1 MADFEIYS
9 DETIAKSIS
18 TFQEKLMETDNFNG
32 GPNPDYKQF
41 WLSLRADGPMILSAT
56 KHLFSKH
63 LQYKLEEQRRNKEN
77 DGTEEQSQPK
87 DD

>member
-1 MADFEIYS
+1 MTEFEIHS

-18 TFQEKLMETDNFNG
+18 TFQEKLMEADNFHG

-41 WLSLRADGPMILSAT
+41 WLAMRKEGPMILSAT

-63 LQYKLEEQRRNKEN
+63 LRNKEN
-77 DGTEEQSQPK
+77 DRTEEQPSPA